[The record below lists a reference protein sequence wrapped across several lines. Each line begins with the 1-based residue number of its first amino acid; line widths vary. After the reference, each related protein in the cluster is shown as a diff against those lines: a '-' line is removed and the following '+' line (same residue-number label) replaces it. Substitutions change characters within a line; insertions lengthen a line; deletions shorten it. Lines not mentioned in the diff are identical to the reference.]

1 MANFPYTP
9 TLIEKNSWQIL
20 NKDVRIFLFQGTKK
34 SLVVDT
40 GHDDLDVKSIVE
52 GITDKPVMLVN
63 THADPDHTGGNGS
76 FDEAFMHP
84 SEFSTYKT
92 KGEDSG
98 NARPL
103 WEGDIIDIGG
113 RKFEIILIP
122 GHTPGS
128 IALLDRENRILL
140 PGDSVASNHPVF
152 MFGESRNIPA
162 YILSLKKLEAMS
174 GDYDTLY
181 PSHGMFPIGKESVTI
196 QREAAEQ
203 LLAGN
208 LEPREHTAGV
218 PAKLYV
224 YGTGMILM

>member
-9 TLIEKNSWQIL
+9 TQIDKNSWQIL

-34 SLVVDT
+34 SMVVDT
-40 GHDDLDVKSIVE
+40 GHDDEDVRAIAE

-63 THADPDHTGGNGS
+63 THADPDHIGGNGS
-76 FDEAFMHP
+76 FDEAYMHP
-84 SEFSTYKT
+84 SEFSSYKAGA
-92 KGEDSG
+92 KYSCE
-98 NARPL
+98 ARPL

-113 RKFEIILIP
+113 RMFEIILIP

-140 PGDSVASNHPVF
+140 PGDSVASDHPVF
-152 MFGESRNIPA
+152 MFGEARNIPA

-181 PSHGMFPIGKESVTI
+181 PSHGMFPIGKEAVTV
-196 QREAAEQ
+196 QRVAAEQ

-208 LEPREHTAGV
+208 LEPREHNMGV
-218 PAKLYV
+218 PAQLYV
-224 YGTGMILM
+224 HGSGMFLM